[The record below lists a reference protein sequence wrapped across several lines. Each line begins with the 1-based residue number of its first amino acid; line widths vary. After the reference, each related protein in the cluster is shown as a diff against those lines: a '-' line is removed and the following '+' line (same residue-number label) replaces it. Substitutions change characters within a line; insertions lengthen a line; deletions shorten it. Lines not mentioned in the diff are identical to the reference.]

1 MNELFEKIYA
11 ASNIE
16 TEESRQTELFERIYN
31 ESEMLNEMNPKL
43 RALLAAGLIGTASLG
58 AASCSMPTDD
68 PYIPAIENPAPDDTD
83 KENTDEENT
92 DEENTDEENTDEEKQ
107 MSAWEELGIEETD
120 WNNIMAPAT
129 NVIPITE
136 GRVDKK
142 LGLLS
147 SVNIKKYT
155 ESGFVPLDLTDTVE
169 RGIAYYQQNTFAY
182 FIPSDQVQRFYAKGA
197 KQPVAK

>member
-16 TEESRQTELFERIYN
+16 TEESKQTELFEQIYK
-31 ESEMLNEMNPKL
+31 EAEMLNEMNPKL

-83 KENTDEENT
+83 EENKET
-92 DEENTDEENTDEEKQ
+92 Y
-107 MSAWEELGIEETD
+107 MSAWKELGISEVD
-120 WNNIMAPAT
+120 WNNIIAPAT
-129 NVIPITE
+129 IVLPVRKTTGIDVATTFEDVGNSIE
-136 GRVDKK
+136 
-142 LGLLS
+142 
-147 SVNIKKYT
+147 NAKKYVAG
-155 ESGFVPLDLTDTVE
+155 SGFKNFVQNEDYLPAGV
-169 RGIAYYQQNTFAY
+169 IYYQRGTFAY
-182 FIPSDQVQRFYAKGA
+182 FIPGDQVQRFYAKGA

>member
-16 TEESRQTELFERIYN
+16 TEESQQTELFEQIYK
-31 ESEMLNEMNPKL
+31 EAEMLNEMNPKL

-83 KENTDEENT
+83 EENT

-107 MSAWEELGIEETD
+107 MSAWEELGISETD

-129 NVIPITE
+129 YVISLDEGDQKITFDLA
-136 GRVDKK
+136 GGIANTKQYVV
-142 LGLLS
+142 G
-147 SVNIKKYT
+147 
-155 ESGFVPLDLTDTVE
+155 SGFTSVPQDYVLPAGVT
-169 RGIAYYQQNTFAY
+169 YYQDGIFAY
-182 FIPSDQVQRFYAKGA
+182 FIPGDQVQQFYAKGA
-197 KQPVAK
+197 IQP